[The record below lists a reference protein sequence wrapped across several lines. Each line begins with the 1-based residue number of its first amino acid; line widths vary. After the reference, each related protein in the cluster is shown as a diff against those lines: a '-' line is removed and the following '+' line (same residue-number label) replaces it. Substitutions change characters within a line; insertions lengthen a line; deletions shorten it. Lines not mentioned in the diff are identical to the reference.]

1 MRPERS
7 DKNGARNAE
16 RRSPA
21 ARAAAGA
28 MTSRSMRPRARASAS
43 VTRIASVRSAS
54 KPRPFADR
62 TATVKWR
69 HTDQSGVGR
78 SMGAGSSTI
87 SSGVRRTK
95 RDQFALRL
103 RSDVK
108 TICAVFIGLLPI
120 AVPNHAYYVHLLRRE
135 HGMGSRLA
143 AVASL
148 IVVGTVV
155 SAQAPN
161 RSVIEQYKMGVAAIE
176 AAQWQDAVEPLKAAL
191 AIDAHAR
198 TYREGPFT
206 GEYFPQ
212 YYLFVAY
219 LQLNDVEQA

>member
-43 VTRIASVRSAS
+43 VTRIASVRTAS

-103 RSDVK
+103 RSDINTILNQLLKGDHLNDRRSATRSRQRVACTVLVTVK
-108 TICAVFIGLLPI
+108 TPRTTFVPAFKTLSVSVIVIVAALPLT
-120 AVPNHAYYVHLLRRE
+120 VPE
-135 HGMGSRLA
+135 I
-143 AVASL
+143 ASL
-148 IVVGTVV
+148 V
-155 SAQAPN
+155 SATS
-161 RSVIEQYKMGVAAIE
+161 RT
-176 AAQWQDAVEPLKAAL
+176 PL
-191 AIDAHAR
+191 
-198 TYREGPFT
+198 P
-206 GEYFPQ
+206 
-212 YYLFVAY
+212 
-219 LQLNDVEQA
+219 